1 MSTQETTTLPR
12 QLRRL
17 LDGKT
22 TPEQFIPRLT
32 MAELCALGA
41 PTKSAFVSFTD
52 DDHCVAFYDVPK
64 RRMSP
69 REVQEL
75 QAMRHQLGRNPA
87 PIDMPEGWGMQRQR
101 ITLSTIHQRGLKI
114 LAAVAAGHRV
124 NDVLWRGIVKAA
136 ERMATEQ

>member
-1 MSTQETTTLPR
+1 MVTETTTLPR

-17 LDGKT
+17 IDGKI
-22 TPEQFIPRLT
+22 TPAQFAPRLT
-32 MAELCALGA
+32 MEELCALGA
-41 PTKSAFVSFTD
+41 PTSSAFVSFTD

-75 QAMRHQLGRNPA
+75 QAMRIHLGRTPA

-101 ITLSTIHQRGLKI
+101 VTISTIHQRALKL
-114 LAAVAAGHRV
+114 LAAVALGQRV
-124 NDVLWRGIVKAA
+124 AEVKWRCILKAA
-136 ERMATEQ
+136 ERMA